1 MATSPPDHLN
11 LPPPAFPQG
20 PPASPSPPAH
30 SKLGTPRKSFG
41 HRSFNRPASRAKY
54 MAPDEEYGDD
64 DLMYETK
71 PAIPTA
77 LPKQDENPLPILP
90 MLVLSIAMLGEF
102 LSANVST
109 PFLLFMVE
117 GFGIEKSQVGSYTG
131 VLVSMFFVTQF
142 ITSILWA
149 TIADKHGRRA
159 VLFISLLGSS
169 LTCLSFGT
177 ARSFP
182 EAAAIRL
189 MQGVFGGSIGVAR
202 GAVAVITDPSN
213 EARAYAT
220 VGFAWGLGGVAG
232 AVIGG
237 AFETP
242 ANRWPDGI
250 GSIHLFV
257 DYPYLLPCG
266 IAASVTF
273 MGAILSLFLGW
284 DGGPREGLIRLPL
297 EKDMQETLPTVT
309 ELHESP
315 THGTPVE
322 ARSLAEEPRPETV
335 VDRVAEQAKNVQKKV
350 SGYFA
355 RRVREAYGASPR
367 QTPLVGGAHA
377 LPVPGSGR
385 MKPRTLSQVTGPGS
399 AYGYS
404 GGRSRLGSTVTGGAG
419 RSPGAA
425 LRRRRLTGQSL
436 YADEEGTGNED
447 LTFAQRLLLANEQNV
462 TSMANLWVAAAIN
475 ADNEDPFY
483 DDEADMTPAGETPG
497 MEEAI
502 DQDSVFFP
510 EEEESR
516 PETPAGGPRLA
527 QTRASSS
534 RPSFSSSQ
542 AAAPRY
548 RPSFG
553 FGPLTQISAPSPR
566 PSHREVP
573 GTTPHQTPRFPPGAF
588 GTPRLAYRRGSSTS
602 NLGLPAIYNNTGLSS
617 PPALAQDIV
626 SLYTDE
632 DRATLAGHGGGL
644 SVISE
649 GSASLTGGPSTA
661 APSVAAPSV
670 HASEAAPLMPDPIRE
685 TSVWKQL
692 PLVMIVQYGIL
703 ALHNTVH
710 DQYFLTY
717 LVSPYDVGGLG
728 LNAAHF
734 AQLIALMC
742 LAQIFYQFYLYPNIG
757 PPRGAMSHL
766 AMFRIGSALFIPSY
780 LSVILY
786 RAFASE
792 SEDGNS
798 IVMALLTLSTAI
810 RFCGTTF
817 TYTSIAILIN
827 YMSPPHLV
835 SLSNSIGQSTVAL
848 ARFVGPILGGYLWS
862 ACIQD
867 GPAGYPWGFYIVS
880 AVCALAIL
888 HSFTIR

>member
-30 SKLGTPRKSFG
+30 SKLDPRRKSFG

-54 MAPDEEYGDD
+54 MAPDEEFGDEFI
-64 DLMYETK
+64 YETK

-77 LPKQDENPLPILP
+77 LPKQDENPLPVLP

-142 ITSILWA
+142 LTSVLWA
-149 TIADKHGRRA
+149 TVADKHGRRA

-169 LTCLSFGT
+169 LTCLFFGT
-177 ARSFP
+177 ARTFS
-182 EAAAIRL
+182 EAVAIRL
-189 MQGVFGGSIGVAR
+189 MQGIFGGSIGVAR

-213 EARAYAT
+213 EARAYAV
-220 VGFAWGLGGVAG
+220 VGFAWGLG

-242 ANRWPDGI
+242 ANRWPDSI
-250 GSIHLFV
+250 GSIPLFV
-257 DYPYLLPCG
+257 NYPYILPCG

-273 MGAILSLFLGW
+273 TGAILSLFLGW
-284 DGGPREGLIRLPL
+284 DGGPREGLIRLPV
-297 EKDMQETLPTVT
+297 EKDGQETLPTVA
-309 ELHESP
+309 EMQESP
-315 THGTPVE
+315 NQLTPAE
-322 ARSLAEEPRPETV
+322 GRSIAEERPETV
-335 VDRVAEQAKNVQKKV
+335 VDRVAEQAKHVQKKI

-355 RRVREAYGASPR
+355 RRVREAYASPR
-367 QTPLVGGAHA
+367 HTPLITDTQA
-377 LPVPGSGR
+377 LPIPGSGR
-385 MKPRTLSQVTGPGS
+385 LKPRTLSQVTGPGS

-404 GGRSRLGSTVTGGAG
+404 GARSRLGSTVTGGAG

-425 LRRRRLTGQSL
+425 LRNRRLTGQSL
-436 YADEEGTGNED
+436 YRDDEGGTEE

-462 TSMANLWVAAAIN
+462 TNMASLWVAAAIN

-483 DDEADMTPAGETPG
+483 DESEFDLTPAMDTPEVEERADQNSVFLPEEEDSRPVTPAGHR
-497 MEEAI
+497 
-502 DQDSVFFP
+502 V
-510 EEEESR
+510 
-516 PETPAGGPRLA
+516 GPRP
-527 QTRASSS
+527 SSS
-534 RPSFSSSQ
+534 RPSFGSS
-542 AAAPRY
+542 APGGRF

-553 FGPLTQISAPSPR
+553 FGPLTQLNAPSPR

-573 GTTPHQTPRFPPGAF
+573 GTTPHQTPRFPPGSF
-588 GTPRLAYRRGSSTS
+588 GTPRLGFRRGSSTS

-617 PPALAQDIV
+617 PPALAQDVV
-626 SLYTDE
+626 SLFTDD
-632 DRATLAGHGGGL
+632 DRGNLPGHGGGL

-649 GSASLTGGPSTA
+649 GSGSVTGLAST
-661 APSVAAPSV
+661 APSV
-670 HASEAAPLMPDPIRE
+670 HPSEAAHIMPDPIKEPSLWR
-685 TSVWKQL
+685 QL
-692 PLVMIVQYGIL
+692 PLVMIVQYGVL

-717 LVSPYDVGGLG
+717 LVSPYTVGGLG

-757 PPRGAMSHL
+757 PPRGPMSHL

-792 SEDGNS
+792 TEDGNF
-798 IVMALLTLSTAI
+798 IVMALLTLSTAV
-810 RFCGTTF
+810 RFCGITF
-817 TYTSIAILIN
+817 SYTSISILIN

-867 GPAGYPWGFYIVS
+867 GPAGYPWGFYLVS
-880 AVCALAIL
+880 AACGIAIL

>member
-1 MATSPPDHLN
+1 
-11 LPPPAFPQG
+11 
-20 PPASPSPPAH
+20 
-30 SKLGTPRKSFG
+30 
-41 HRSFNRPASRAKY
+41 
-54 MAPDEEYGDD
+54 MAPDEEYGDED
-64 DLMYETK
+64 FNYESK
-71 PAIPTA
+71 APIPSA
-77 LPKQDENPLPILP
+77 LPKEDENPLPILP

-131 VLVSMFFVTQF
+131 ILVSMFFVTQF
-142 ITSILWA
+142 LTSILWA

-177 ARSFP
+177 ARTFP
-182 EAAAIRL
+182 QAVVIRL
-189 MQGVFGGSIGVAR
+189 LQGVFGGSIGVAR

-242 ANRWPDGI
+242 AKRWPDTI
-250 GSIHLFV
+250 GSIPLFV
-257 DYPYLLPCG
+257 DYPYILPCG

-284 DGGPREGLIRLPL
+284 DGGPREGLIRLPI
-297 EKDMQETLPTVT
+297 EKDGQEILPTVT

-315 THGTPVE
+315 TQGTPVD
-322 ARSLAEEPRPETV
+322 ARSLVDEARPETV
-335 VDRVAEQAKNVQKKV
+335 VDKVAEQAKHVQRKI

-355 RRVREAYGASPR
+355 RRVREAYGPSPR
-367 QTPLVGGAHA
+367 HTPLVSGTHA
-377 LPVPGSGR
+377 LPIPGSGR

-404 GGRSRLGSTVTGGAG
+404 GVARSRLGSTVTGGAG
-419 RSPGAA
+419 GAGRSPGSA
-425 LRRRRLTGQSL
+425 LRRRRLTGQSA
-436 YADEEGTGNED
+436 YADEEGLVTED
-447 LTFAQRLLLANEQNV
+447 LTFAQRLLFANEQNV
-462 TSMANLWVAAAIN
+462 TNMANLWVAAAIN

-483 DDEADMTPAGETPG
+483 DESEVDLTPAGEAPG
-497 MEEAI
+497 GEEGA
-502 DQDSVFFP
+502 DQDSVFLP
-510 EEEESR
+510 EEEDSR
-516 PETPAGGPRLA
+516 PVTPAGGPRLG
-527 QTRASSS
+527 QHRASSS
-534 RPSFSSSQ
+534 RPSVSSS
-542 AAAPRY
+542 AAPRF

-553 FGPLTQISAPSPR
+553 FGPLTQLTAPSPR
-566 PSHREVP
+566 PSQREVP

-617 PPALAQDIV
+617 PPALAQDVI

-632 DRATLAGHGGGL
+632 ERATLAGHGGGL

-649 GSASLTGGPSTA
+649 GSRSERDGVSTA
-661 APSVAAPSV
+661 ASL
-670 HASEAAPLMPDPIRE
+670 HASEAGPPIPDPIEE

-692 PLVMIVQYGIL
+692 PVVMIVQYGVL

-717 LVSPYDVGGLG
+717 LVSEYEVGGLG

-757 PPRGAMSHL
+757 PPRGPMSHL
-766 AMFRIGSALFIPSY
+766 AMFRLGSALFIPSY

-786 RAFASE
+786 RAFASPK
-792 SEDGNS
+792 EDGNF
-798 IVMALLTLSTAI
+798 IVMALLTLSTAL
-810 RFCGTTF
+810 RFCAITF
-817 TYTSIAILIN
+817 VYTSIAILIN

-862 ACIQD
+862 ASIQG
-867 GPAGYPWGFYIVS
+867 GPSGYPYGFYLVS
-880 AVCALAIL
+880 VVCGLAIL